1 MFLGRHLSLRYKARQ
16 FLAIRTDPGD
26 AFTLVKPFARE
37 YLRLAVVD
45 RGQRVAILGNST
57 RHPEVNCRRVA
68 AKSTMYGLQGVVG
81 YAFE

>member
-37 YLRLAVVD
+37 YLRLAVLD
-45 RGQRVAILGNST
+45 RGQRVAILGKLDSAPRSELST
-57 RHPEVNCRRVA
+57 SRGQEHHVWSAGRRRVC
-68 AKSTMYGLQGVVG
+68 S
-81 YAFE
+81 